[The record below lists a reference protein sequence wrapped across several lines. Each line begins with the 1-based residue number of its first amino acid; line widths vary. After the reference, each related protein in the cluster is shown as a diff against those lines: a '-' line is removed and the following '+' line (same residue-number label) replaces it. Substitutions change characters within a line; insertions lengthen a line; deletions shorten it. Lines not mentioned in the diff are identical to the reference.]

1 MSRPPRVADF
11 AFDDE
16 NVDKMW
22 EHGIRQEQ
30 VRQVLDNR
38 PAIVVNRK
46 GRRGLYMII
55 GRDNG
60 GACITVPI
68 EPTADV
74 LVWRPITAWPCK
86 ESEEA
91 RLP

>member
-11 AFDDE
+11 VFDDE
-16 NVDKMW
+16 KVDKMW

-38 PAIVVNRK
+38 PAIVINRK
-46 GRRGLYMII
+46 GRRVLYMII

-91 RLP
+91 RLR